1 MNTQAIPY
9 IIPLLFSGTIP
20 VILALYIRR
29 KEQSPKV
36 QMFTLLMMAVSIW
49 SFGYSLEL
57 WSGELSAILFWKKMK
72 YIGIVIVPVAW
83 FTFCL
88 HYMDKEKWITT
99 RNLLLLFIIPVF
111 NLILLWSNQFHNL
124 FYEYVSLNSTGPFIT
139 AYTSEGLGFWC
150 NAAYSYILLFAG
162 TLLLIIKSFSL
173 SRLYLKQSIAL
184 LFGAVTPLIGN
195 ALYITGLSPIP
206 IDYDLTP
213 LFFVVTG
220 IALILSV
227 FRFRFLDLVPIAR
240 DTIIENISDALLVF
254 DKQNR
259 IVDFNQIAKNIILED
274 AIHHP
279 SESMMGKTVEEVFSK
294 IPNLLNKF
302 QDNAYGQ
309 TEIEIDT
316 KKMNKK
322 YYDTRIS
329 PLYDKHEQ
337 SVGHV
342 MVLRDIT
349 ERKKAYDTLQESEK
363 RFQDVALS
371 SADWIWEVDKDGRYT
386 FASGKV
392 KEILGYEPSELIG
405 KTHFDLMPEDEAKRV
420 GEIFKEIISEKKP
433 IVDLEN
439 WNLSKQG
446 EKVNLLTNGV
456 PLLNES
462 GELIGYRGVNK
473 DITKHKIAEEELKKA
488 HEMLMVVNNDLE
500 RKVEER
506 TAEIEKLLKHKDEFI
521 GQLGHDLKNPLG
533 PLINLIPIL
542 EKKETDPESKKIL
555 EILNRNANHMKNL
568 VVNTIEL
575 GRLNSPNVK
584 LNIEN
589 TNLLDELNNIIKRN
603 SLLFEENNIEIENK
617 ADKNII
623 VKTDKLRLTELFD
636 NLISNSVK
644 YSPDGGTITIDA
656 KQDKDFVTVS
666 IKDIGMG
673 MTEEQLTHI
682 FDEFYKA
689 DEARHDFDSSGLG
702 LPICKRIVE
711 KHGGKIWAESL
722 GEGKGTTMFFTLP
735 VSSKKADDGKTD

>member
-29 KEQSPKV
+29 KEHSPKV
-36 QMFTLLMMAVSIW
+36 QMFTLLMIAVSIW

-57 WSGELSAILFWKKMK
+57 WSGELSAILFWKKVK
-72 YIGIVIVPVAW
+72 YLGIVVVPVAW

-88 HYMDKEKWITT
+88 HYTGREKWITT

-124 FYEYVSLNSTGPFIT
+124 FYDYVSLNSTGPFVT

-184 LFGAVTPLIGN
+184 LFGAITPLVGN

-259 IVDFNQIAKNIILED
+259 IVDFNQIAKNIISED
-274 AIHHP
+274 VIHNP
-279 SESMMGKTVEEVFSK
+279 SESIMGKTVEEVFSK
-294 IPNLLNKF
+294 IPTLLNKF

-337 SVGHV
+337 IVGHV
-342 MVLRDIT
+342 MILRDIT
-349 ERKKAYDTLQESEK
+349 
-363 RFQDVALS
+363 
-371 SADWIWEVDKDGRYT
+371 DG
-386 FASGKV
+386 
-392 KEILGYEPSELIG
+392 
-405 KTHFDLMPEDEAKRV
+405 
-420 GEIFKEIISEKKP
+420 FKM
-433 IVDLEN
+433 
-439 WNLSKQG
+439 W
-446 EKVNLLTNGV
+446 
-456 PLLNES
+456 
-462 GELIGYRGVNK
+462 
-473 DITKHKIAEEELKKA
+473 H
-488 HEMLMVVNNDLE
+488 
-500 RKVEER
+500 
-506 TAEIEKLLKHKDEFI
+506 
-521 GQLGHDLKNPLG
+521 
-533 PLINLIPIL
+533 
-542 EKKETDPESKKIL
+542 
-555 EILNRNANHMKNL
+555 
-568 VVNTIEL
+568 
-575 GRLNSPNVK
+575 
-584 LNIEN
+584 
-589 TNLLDELNNIIKRN
+589 
-603 SLLFEENNIEIENK
+603 
-617 ADKNII
+617 
-623 VKTDKLRLTELFD
+623 
-636 NLISNSVK
+636 
-644 YSPDGGTITIDA
+644 
-656 KQDKDFVTVS
+656 
-666 IKDIGMG
+666 
-673 MTEEQLTHI
+673 
-682 FDEFYKA
+682 
-689 DEARHDFDSSGLG
+689 
-702 LPICKRIVE
+702 
-711 KHGGKIWAESL
+711 
-722 GEGKGTTMFFTLP
+722 
-735 VSSKKADDGKTD
+735 